1 MRMHARTLGIALAA
15 LALAGMAG
23 CATPGRGSADYR
35 GYETRTEQTVRFGVV
50 ESVRGVRIDHRD
62 TGVGGTSGAVLG
74 GIAGSTVGG
83 GRGSVA
89 GAVAGAVVGGIIG
102 SNIEKDTNQRE
113 GIEITVMLDGGKY
126 IAVVQEA
133 DETFR
138 VGDRVRILSGRGTTR
153 VSH

>member
-1 MRMHARTLGIALAA
+1 MKSRIVAFALVTTAA
-15 LALAGMAG
+15 LGLAG
-23 CATPGRGSADYR
+23 CASPGVGGGDYR
-35 GYETRTEQTVRFGVV
+35 RSETRGEMSVRFGVV
-50 ESVRGVRIDHRD
+50 ESVRGVRIDAND
-62 TGVGGTSGAVLG
+62 TGVGTTSGAVLG
-74 GIAGSTVGG
+74 GVAGSTIGG

-89 GAVAGAVVGGIIG
+89 GAVAGAVLGGVIG
-102 SNIEKDTNQRE
+102 SQVEKDANNRQ
-113 GIEITVMLDGGKY
+113 GVEITVLLDGGKY

>member
-1 MRMHARTLGIALAA
+1 MQAKSLGIALVATA
-15 LALAGMAG
+15 VLGVAG
-23 CATPGRGSADYR
+23 CAAPPRGGADYR

-50 ESVRGVRIDHRD
+50 ESVRMVRINPTD
-62 TGVGGTSGAVLG
+62 TGVGATSGAVLG
-74 GIAGSTVGG
+74 GVAGSTAGH

-89 GAVAGAVVGGIIG
+89 GAVAGAVIGGVIG
-102 SNIEKDTNQRE
+102 SAVEKDANDRQ

-133 DETFR
+133 DESFR

-153 VSH
+153 VTH

>member
-1 MRMHARTLGIALAA
+1 MQAKPLG
-15 LALAGMAG
+15 LALLATAILGLAG
-23 CATPGRGSADYR
+23 CAAPGRGSADYR
-35 GYETRTEQTVRFGVV
+35 GYQAQTEQSVRFGVV
-50 ESVRGVRIDHRD
+50 ESVRAVRLEPGDS
-62 TGVGGTSGAVLG
+62 GVGTTSGAVLG
-74 GIAGSTVGG
+74 GIAGSTIGH

-102 SNIEKDTNQRE
+102 SAVERDANQRQ

-126 IAVVQEA
+126 VAIVQEA

-153 VSH
+153 VTH

>member
-1 MRMHARTLGIALAA
+1 MQAKTLGIALMATA
-15 LALAGMAG
+15 LLGVTG
-23 CATPGRGSADYR
+23 CAAPPRGGADYR

-50 ESVRGVRIDHRD
+50 ESVRAVRINPTD
-62 TGVGGTSGAVLG
+62 TGVGTTSGAVLG
-74 GIAGSTVGG
+74 GIAGSTVGH

-102 SNIEKDTNQRE
+102 SAVERDANDRQ

-138 VGDRVRILSGRGTTR
+138 VGDRVRILSGRGSTR

>member
-1 MRMHARTLGIALAA
+1 MKARTVAFVLVTTAA
-15 LALAGMAG
+15 LGLAG
-23 CATPGRGSADYR
+23 CASPGVGGGDYR
-35 GYETRTEQTVRFGVV
+35 RSETRGEMSVRFGVV
-50 ESVRGVRIDHRD
+50 ESVRAVRIDPTD
-62 TGVGGTSGAVLG
+62 TGVGTASGAVLG
-74 GIAGSTVGG
+74 GVAGSTIGG

-89 GAVAGAVVGGIIG
+89 GAVAGAVLGGVIG
-102 SNIEKDTNQRE
+102 SHVEKDANNRQ
-113 GIEITVMLDGGKY
+113 GVEITVLLDGGKY

>member
-1 MRMHARTLGIALAA
+1 MQVRSLGIAFMATA
-15 LALAGMAG
+15 LLGVAG
-23 CATPGRGSADYR
+23 CAAPPRGGADYR
-35 GYETRTEQTVRFGVV
+35 GHETRTEQSVRFGVI
-50 ESVRGVRIDHRD
+50 ESIRGGRINATQ
-62 TGVGGTSGAVLG
+62 TGVGSTAGAVLG
-74 GIAGSTVGG
+74 GVAGSTIGH

-102 SNIEKDTNQRE
+102 AAVEKDANDRP

-133 DETFR
+133 DENFR

-153 VSH
+153 VTH

>member
-1 MRMHARTLGIALAA
+1 MLQVKSLGLAVAAVAL
-15 LALAGMAG
+15 LGVAG
-23 CATPGRGSADYR
+23 CAAPPRGGADYR
-35 GYETRTEQTVRFGVV
+35 GHETRTEQSVRFGVV
-50 ESVRGVRIDHRD
+50 ESIRNVRINATD
-62 TGVGGTSGAVLG
+62 TGVGTTSGAVLG
-74 GIAGSTVGG
+74 GIAGSTVGH

-89 GAVAGAVVGGIIG
+89 GAVAGAVIGGIIG
-102 SNIEKDTNQRE
+102 SAVEKDANFRD

-138 VGDRVRILSGRGTTR
+138 VGDRVRILSGRGATR

>member
-1 MRMHARTLGIALAA
+1 MQVKSLGIALMATA
-15 LALAGMAG
+15 LLGVAG
-23 CATPGRGSADYR
+23 CAAPPRGGADYR
-35 GYETRTEQTVRFGVV
+35 GHETRMEQTVRFGVI
-50 ESVRGVRIDHRD
+50 ESIRGVRINATQ
-62 TGVGGTSGAVLG
+62 TGVGTTAGAVLG
-74 GIAGSTVGG
+74 GVAGSTIGH

-102 SNIEKDTNQRE
+102 AAVEKDANDRS

-133 DETFR
+133 DENFR